1 MKRDEAISMIHPD
14 RRQTCVFVAAV
25 VVGLVLSLPINVRSV
40 FPDTAPASA
49 AVTFASEAASIG
61 AGVTTRCAFGSI
73 NDWYDV
79 YATSRIRELTYG
91 PRERIAFGPWQARA
105 EYGTPEAAADGALT
119 EWADN
124 YYITHEWSDYGIQIL
139 HMIPGD
145 TVTVNGHT
153 FVVEGAFEYPKKSF
167 LNEVRQVTDETAIIL
182 QTCVPNQDRNRI
194 VFGHEV

>member
-1 MKRDEAISMIHPD
+1 MKTDVGISMIHPD
-14 RRQTCVFVAAV
+14 RRQTLVFVAAV

-139 HMIPGD
+139 RMIPGD
-145 TVTVNGHT
+145 TVTVNGRT
-153 FVVEGAFEYPKKSF
+153 ATVEQIFDYPKASF
-167 LNEVRQVTDETAIIL
+167 LNEIRHIANEDTMVL
-182 QTCVPNQDRNRI
+182 QTCVPNDTYNRI
-194 VFGHEV
+194 IIAR

>member
-14 RRQTCVFVAAV
+14 RRQALAFVATLVIGLA
-25 VVGLVLSLPINVRSV
+25 LVLSINARSV

-49 AVTFASEAASIG
+49 AVSFASDAASIG

-79 YATSRIRELTYG
+79 YATSRIRELTYE
-91 PRERIAFGPWQARA
+91 PRKSIAFGPWQARP

-124 YYITHEWSDYGIQIL
+124 YFITHEWSDFGIQIL

-145 TVTVNGHT
+145 VVTVNGRT
-153 FVVEGAFEYPKKSF
+153 VTVEEIFDYPKASF
-167 LNEVRQVTDETAIIL
+167 LNEIRHIASEDTMVL
-182 QTCVPNQDRNRI
+182 QTCVPNDTYNRI
-194 VFGHEV
+194 IIAR